1 MFGVGFTEILVI
13 LIVALLVFG
22 PQRLPELARSL
33 GKSLAE
39 FRRASS
45 DLRQSLYEATDPT
58 RLPPERPAAP
68 AAGAAAPAASLGAGA
83 NEPEPA
89 APQAS
94 SPTPVAAAAARE
106 QVAAEE
112 GAGAAPEGET
122 GDESDKGA

>member
-1 MFGVGFTEILVI
+1 MFGIGFTELLVI

-45 DLRQSLYEATDPT
+45 DLRQSLYEATDAA

-68 AAGAAAPAASLGAGA
+68 AAASAAPAAPLAEVA
-83 NEPEPA
+83 KAPEPA
-89 APQAS
+89 AAQAS
-94 SPTPVAAAAARE
+94 APTPVAVPEARE
-106 QVAAEE
+106 QVASEE
-112 GAGAAPEGET
+112 GAGVAAEGEP
-122 GDESDKGA
+122 GDKSDKGE